1 MASKV
6 LSALDS
12 ARTQL
17 YHFRAIIIVGMG
29 LFYDAYSYGVLFPDA
44 YHLFCIPLILILN
57 GRVYYEKEAELNK
70 YVIPP
75 VVVFTMVVI
84 AFVGTAIGQR
94 VLGWLG
100 DLIGRRRVY
109 RFRLIIVVLS
119 SIACGLSK
127 CSSRNSVLVSL
138 GLYRFVL
145 GVGIGV
151 DYPFSANESGTFI
164 AALFSKQFLEILGL
178 LAVTMEVCAIFD
190 RAFHRVDPT
199 PKETDIAW
207 IDVDSDAY
215 CNSGCASILHDSE
228 SCKVYK

>member
-1 MASKV
+1 MAS
-6 LSALDS
+6 
-12 ARTQL
+12 
-17 YHFRAIIIVGMG
+17 
-29 LFYDAYSYGVLFPDA
+29 YSLTPMASSLKPMTSSVSLWYWYSTDGSTMRRRPSSTSMWSTRGCV
-44 YHLFCIPLILILN
+44 YRGCHRFC
-57 GRVYYEKEAELNK
+57 G
-70 YVIPP
+70 
-75 VVVFTMVVI
+75 FCDWS
-84 AFVGTAIGQR
+84 R

-119 SIACGLSK
+119 SIACGFSK

-178 LAVTMEVCAIFD
+178 LAVTMEVGAMFD

-199 PKETDIAW
+199 PRETDIAW
-207 IDVDSDAY
+207 IDMDSDAD